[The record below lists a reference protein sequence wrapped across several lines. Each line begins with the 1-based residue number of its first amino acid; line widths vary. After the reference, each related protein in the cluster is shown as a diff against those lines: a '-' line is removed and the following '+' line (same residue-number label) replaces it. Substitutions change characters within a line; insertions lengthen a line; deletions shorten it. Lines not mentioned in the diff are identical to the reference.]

1 MAISSVKEY
10 QVLEFKDLEDINISN
25 EYITIR
31 RYQDSD
37 FTELNACFDPE
48 FFTWFFVNYANCQEF
63 VAEKLAEYAKKNLV
77 MLVII
82 DNSTNKVIGT
92 SCLYEIS
99 LRHRRLE
106 MGSSWLA
113 KSYQGSAINSMAK
126 YLLIDYLLTKLK
138 FHRIQWK
145 TDALNE
151 KSKMAMAKLGFV
163 PEGTLRRHA
172 ITYNGR
178 VRDSLVFAVTDQD
191 WPQVSKIILSRVNQ
205 KLSIR

>member
-1 MAISSVKEY
+1 M
-10 QVLEFKDLEDINISN
+10 LEFKDLEDINIRN

-37 FTELNACFDPE
+37 FTDLNDCFDPD
-48 FFTWFFVNYANCQEF
+48 FFAWFFINYANCQEF

-126 YLLIDYLLTKLK
+126 YLLIDYLLNKLK

-163 PEGTLRRHA
+163 HEGTLRRHA
-172 ITYNGR
+172 VTYSGR

-191 WPQVSKIILSRVNQ
+191 WHVVSIKILARIEKKLTVSN
-205 KLSIR
+205 KLSTKNF